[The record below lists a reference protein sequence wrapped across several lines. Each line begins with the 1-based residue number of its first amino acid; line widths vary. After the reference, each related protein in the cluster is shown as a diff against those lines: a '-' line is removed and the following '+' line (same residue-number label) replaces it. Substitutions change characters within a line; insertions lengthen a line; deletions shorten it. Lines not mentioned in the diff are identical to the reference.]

1 MRDCLRQREKVT
13 EMQFSMHKFR
23 ILGRIAMLAAL
34 TLTTLCSEASMGLVE
49 IAKAS
54 DRGIVTVFY
63 SSGTKSSQVER
74 GPFLLDVAW
83 QGNPMRGNGRLVV
96 ISPGS
101 GASPWVYSDLAR
113 ALVEAGFVVAM
124 PEHFGDNY
132 KDGHAPGPDSWKRR
146 PTEVSKA
153 IDAVG
158 QDVRFAPLLNLEK
171 VGMYGMSAGGHTALT
186 LAGGRWSPVQFR
198 QHCEKHIAEDFQTCV
213 GLTTRLTGS
222 ILDGLKKRI
231 ALWIIGAK
239 FTDTE
244 WQSHTDP
251 RITAIIAGVPLAAD
265 FEMAS
270 LTTPLV
276 PLGIVTAR
284 QDKWLVPKFHSDR
297 VLQACA
303 TCERLEDID
312 SGGHGAL
319 LSPLPPNRSGLI
331 ADLIG
336 DPPGFDRARVVPEVN
351 QKIVA
356 FFQRYLI
363 SPYTSATLDASSLR
377 RAALVSR

>member
-1 MRDCLRQREKVT
+1 MKGQHPRGWFVQ
-13 EMQFSMHKFR
+13 
-23 ILGRIAMLAAL
+23 GRNWLSAAHPTIGRLATLAVLAL
-34 TLTTLCSEASMGLVE
+34 TALSAQASMGLVE
-49 IAKAS
+49 IAHTA
-54 DRGIVTVFY
+54 DHGIVTVFY
-63 SSGTKSSQVER
+63 SSSATSRQVER

-83 QGNPMRGNGRLVV
+83 QGDPVRGNGRLVV

-101 GASPWVYSDLAR
+101 GGSPWIYADLAR
-113 ALVEAGFVVAM
+113 ALVEAGFIVAM
-124 PEHFGDNY
+124 PEHFGDND
-132 KDGHAPGPDSWKRR
+132 KDDHAPGPDSWKRR

-158 QDVRFAPLLNLEK
+158 QDARFAPLLNLEK

-186 LAGGRWSPVQFR
+186 LAGGRWSPMQFR
-198 QHCEKHIAEDFQTCV
+198 QHCEAHIAEDFQTCV
-213 GLTTRLTGS
+213 GLTTRLTGG

-231 ALWIIGAK
+231 ALWIIAAK

-251 RITAIIAGVPLAAD
+251 RIAAIVAGVPLAAD

-284 QDKWLVPKFHSDR
+284 QDKWLIPKFHSDR

-303 TCERLEDID
+303 SCERLEDID

-331 ADLIG
+331 ADLLD

-356 FFQRYLI
+356 FFQRHLI
-363 SPYTSATLDASSLR
+363 SPHTPATSDTPSPR
-377 RAALVSR
+377 RAAFVSR